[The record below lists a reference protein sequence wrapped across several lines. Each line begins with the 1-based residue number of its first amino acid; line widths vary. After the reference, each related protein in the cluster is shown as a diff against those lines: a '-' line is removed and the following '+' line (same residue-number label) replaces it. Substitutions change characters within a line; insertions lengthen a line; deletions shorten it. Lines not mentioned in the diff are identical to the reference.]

1 MAAPFDPNAPSDD
14 DLHARL
20 THYRQF
26 LSADDYAR
34 LLDALDQPRLPALR
48 VNPLKTDIA
57 SARATWP
64 DWYGWDVQPVPFCAE
79 GWQITR
85 ADTPIGQTLEHDNGF
100 YYVQDA
106 ASMLPAELFS
116 DHLSGDHDAPL
127 MLDLAAAPGGKTTH
141 LASRYA
147 DRGVIVAND
156 TSAKRITALRAN
168 LQNWGVFGVLITNAP
183 GEPFGRWFPELFD
196 RVLLDAPCSGDTLR
210 ATTGRKTRTVSD
222 KERAQLCTR
231 QDALLLSA
239 FQALKPGGE
248 IVYATCTM
256 APEEDEAVID
266 GLLRQFPGGVEI
278 VRVDRLGDAPGLTT
292 DGARVFDPQT
302 RHAIRLWPHLYRTS
316 GFFAA
321 LIRKTESVP
330 VSHDAPPLRQWEDG
344 GLARLRGQAA
354 AQIADTLRD
363 GYGFD
368 ADALIAAYDLDF
380 WQRDDQVFAIPARVH
395 TLFGTLSHTGA
406 GFLFGQWAGEA
417 FIPSHELITRFW
429 DQFAALS
436 VPLDPALAA
445 QWQQGRDLRD
455 LPAVSALPGNVV
467 LFADERGRFIG
478 RGAAQTAR
486 VRNLLPRR
494 LVQSVPRR

>member
-1 MAAPFDPNAPSDD
+1 MAVPHDVPDSTDG

-48 VNPLKTDIA
+48 INPLKTGIA
-57 SARATWP
+57 TARATWP
-64 DWYGWDVQPVPFCAE
+64 AWYGWDVQPVPFCAD

-85 ADTPIGQTLEHDNGF
+85 AETPIGQTLEHDNGF

-116 DHLSGDHDAPL
+116 AQDAPL
-127 MLDLAAAPGGKTTH
+127 ILDLAAAPGGKTTH

-156 TSAKRITALRAN
+156 TSAKRITALRTN
-168 LQNWGVFGVLITNAP
+168 LQNWGAFGVLITNAP

-222 KERAQLCTR
+222 TERAQLCTR
-231 QDALLLSA
+231 QETLLLSA

-266 GLLRQFPGGVEI
+266 GLLRQFPGGAEI
-278 VRVDRLGDAPGLTT
+278 VRVDRLRDAPGLIT
-292 DGARVFDPQT
+292 DGARNFAPQT

-330 VSHDAPPLRQWEDG
+330 VASEPPPLRQWQDG
-344 GLARLRGQAA
+344 GLLRLRDDAA
-354 AQIADTLRD
+354 AQIVNTLHD

-368 ADALIAAYDLDF
+368 ADALIAAYDLEF
-380 WQRDDQVFAIPARVH
+380 WQREDRVVAIPARVH
-395 TLFGTLSHTGA
+395 ALFGTLRHAGA
-406 GFLFGQWAGEA
+406 GFLLGQWMDAT

-436 VPLDPALAA
+436 VPLNSAQAA

-455 LPAVSALPGNVV
+455 LPALSALPGNVL

-478 RGAAQTAR
+478 RGAVQAAR

>member
-1 MAAPFDPNAPSDD
+1 MAALVDPNAASDD

-26 LSADDYAR
+26 LSADDFAR
-34 LLDALDQPRLPALR
+34 LLDALEQPRLPALR
-48 VNPLKTDIA
+48 INPLKTDVA
-57 SARATWP
+57 NARATWP
-64 DWYGWDVQPVPFCAE
+64 AWYGWDVQPVPFCAE
-79 GWQITR
+79 GWQIMR
-85 ADTPIGQTLEHDNGF
+85 AETPIGQTLEHDNGF

-116 DHLSGDHDAPL
+116 DHAAPL
-127 MLDLAAAPGGKTTH
+127 ILDLAAAPGGKTTH

-156 TSAKRITALRAN
+156 TSVKRITALRTN

-183 GEPFGRWFPELFD
+183 GEPFGRWFPETFD

-222 KERAQLCTR
+222 TERAQLCTR
-231 QDALLLSA
+231 QGTLLLSA

-266 GLLRQFPGGVEI
+266 GLLRQFPSGAEI
-278 VRVDRLGDAPGLTT
+278 VRVDRLRDAPGLMT
-292 DGARVFDPQT
+292 DGARTFTPQT

-321 LIRKTESVP
+321 LIRKTECVP
-330 VSHDAPPLRQWEDG
+330 VASDAPPLQQWADG
-344 GLARLRGQAA
+344 GLQRLRDDAA

-368 ADALIAAYDLDF
+368 ADALIAANDLDF

-395 TLFGTLSHTGA
+395 ALFGTLPHAGA
-406 GFLFGQWAGEA
+406 GFLLGQWMGEA
-417 FIPSHELITRFW
+417 FVPSHELITRFW
-429 DQFAALS
+429 DRFAALS
-436 VPLDPALAA
+436 APLDRAQAA

-455 LPAVSALPGNVV
+455 LHTLSALPGNVV

-478 RGAAQTAR
+478 RGTVQAAR